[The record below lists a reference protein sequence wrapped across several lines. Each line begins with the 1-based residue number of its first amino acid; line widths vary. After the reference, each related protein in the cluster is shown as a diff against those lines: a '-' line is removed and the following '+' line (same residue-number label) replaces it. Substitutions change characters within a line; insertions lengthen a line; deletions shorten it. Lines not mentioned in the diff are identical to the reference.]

1 MVLHIFLRK
10 FQDLVAVNN
19 LKGPFTLRMITI
31 NTTIMI
37 TILVSVP
44 ELVISHFKCSTS
56 IKWDGF

>member
-37 TILVSVP
+37 TIY
-44 ELVISHFKCSTS
+44 
-56 IKWDGF
+56 